1 MPICIECRFP
11 VKTLYTEYSGADDK
25 STGHG
30 VRLTVC
36 KNCGKFCDKYVE
48 HDFVVLFIDL
58 VLIKP
63 QVIFLQ
69 QVQDNVLI
77 LHRST
82 DISYTT
88 P

>member
-1 MPICIECRFP
+1 MPICIECRYP

-36 KNCGKFCDKYVE
+36 KNCGRFCDKYVE

-63 QVIFLQ
+63 QVC
-69 QVQDNVLI
+69 
-77 LHRST
+77 
-82 DISYTT
+82 ISRRGLLNSSF
-88 P
+88 